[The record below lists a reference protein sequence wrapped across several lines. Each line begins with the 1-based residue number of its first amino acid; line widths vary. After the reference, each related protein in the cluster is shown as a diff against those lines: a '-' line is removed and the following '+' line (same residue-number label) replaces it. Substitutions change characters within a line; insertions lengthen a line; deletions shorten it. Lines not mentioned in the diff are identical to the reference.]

1 MDSSSAFNTIQPDL
15 LFQRLLDLNVCHSNI
30 LNVRQFLSDRPQ
42 RVNFGGVTSE
52 ELVLNTGVPQGSVL
66 TPILSSM
73 CTNEMSIN
81 NVGLRLVA

>member
-15 LFQRLLDLNVCHSNI
+15 LFQRLLVDLNVCHSNI

-52 ELVLNTGVPQGSVL
+52 ELVLNTGVP
-66 TPILSSM
+66 
-73 CTNEMSIN
+73 
-81 NVGLRLVA
+81 